1 MAAPGFALEDHVYYT
16 VQRAAG
22 AETTK
27 NSTDDLATFRDYRD
41 PPLLHDPSMYR
52 GCIERFSVLTKSLPL
67 LVPPIIPDPTNPD
80 NNFNTSWTITLTAQ
94 VQANATTALGQ
105 LPLPNVLISLLAC
118 NPLGGVYNWVPV
130 TVNVSSVDTV
140 ATLGSKL
147 QTALGAALPPS
158 TLFPNLQIGVAVLDG
173 RLLITALYGPSAPPT
188 LNLPIALADAENAR
202 NVIGFS
208 AQYQAL
214 TSDASTSILTMPCRV
229 NYPDAPWTNVSF
241 TRNVQWI
248 PQYTG
253 PEAQI
258 MIKPG
263 TPLFDP
269 CENIAYWMYSYSGM
283 IATLNQTL
291 NAVWQDLCLRVFGGA
306 GGSGT
311 IMPPPYMRFINTTTS
326 FDISAP
332 PMLFGG
338 GSWTPQVF
346 MIFNEPL
353 RLLFSFP
360 ALVDSGPGGGNAR
373 LDFSQAPLAIE
384 TYSPVSTAGEPK
396 QTKSKAVLACDYPP
410 TGNGWSPVSTI
421 NFTSQLLGAR
431 NEAVSTPSAYGQSSV
446 GLASTAY
453 VGSSSAA
460 IAQIT
465 DIYPVS
471 GTPHAAIAEGI
482 YYQPQVRRYFDIQ
495 NTAPLRQLDITVYW
509 KHRVTGKLY
518 VLRISPDGSLDIKF
532 QFNALPDIV

>member
-22 AETTK
+22 ADTTG
-27 NSTDDLATFRDYRD
+27 NATDDLATFREYRD

-67 LVPPIIPDPTNPD
+67 LVPPIIPDPINPD
-80 NNFNTSWTITLTAQ
+80 NNFNTSWTITMSAQ
-94 VQANATTALGQ
+94 IRSNPFNSPAQF
-105 LPLPNVLISLLAC
+105 PLPNVILNFVAC
-118 NPLGGVYNWVPV
+118 IPIGGVYNWVPV
-130 TVNVSSVDTV
+130 VTFVTSAETV
-140 ATLGSKL
+140 ATLAAKL
-147 QTALGAALPPS
+147 QTALALALPPTAALP
-158 TLFPNLQIGVAVLDG
+158 NLTITVAYTSGSYLQFSATV
-173 RLLITALYGPSAPPT
+173 GPSGSLIPV
-188 LNLPIALADAENAR
+188 PIAVADSANAR
-202 NVIGFS
+202 NILGFV
-208 AQYQAL
+208 AQFQAL
-214 TSDASTSILTMPCRV
+214 TADLATGLLTMPCQV
-229 NYPDAPWTNVSF
+229 NYLDTPLQTVTS

-248 PQYTG
+248 PQFTG

-258 MIKPG
+258 FIKPG
-263 TPLFDP
+263 MPLFDP
-269 CENIAYWMYSYSGM
+269 CENIAYWMNNYSGM
-283 IATLNQTL
+283 VSSINQTL
-291 NAVWQDLCLRVFGGA
+291 NNVWTDITLQVYGA
-306 GGSGT
+306 AGPAGT
-311 IMPPPYMRFINTTTS
+311 LMPPPYMRFISSITS
-326 FDISAP
+326 FDISGP
-332 PMLFGG
+332 PQLFGG
-338 GSWTPQVF
+338 GGWTPLVSL
-346 MIFNEPL
+346 IFNEPL

-373 LDFSQAPLAIE
+373 LDFSQAPTVTE
-384 TYSPVSTAGEPK
+384 TYSPINTSGQCKA
-396 QTKSKAVLACDYPP
+396 TKDKSVLICDYPP

-431 NEAVSTPSAYGQSSV
+431 NEAVSAPSTYGQSSI
-446 GLASTAY
+446 GLASTAF

-509 KHRVTGKLY
+509 KHRTTGKLY
-518 VLRISPDGSLDIKF
+518 VLRISPDGSMDIKF
-532 QFNALPDIV
+532 QFNALPSIV